1 MSPDLKSWMAAK
13 RRDAD
18 WCFGVCVIAMSPLL
32 AVVCIG
38 LFGSGM

>member
-18 WCFGVCVIAMSPLL
+18 WCFGVLVIALSPLL
-32 AVVCIG
+32 AVIGIG
-38 LFGSGM
+38 LFGA